1 MKQSHALGTM
11 SLAKK
16 GIAPEERLVK
26 SLRNIFGRS
35 VPDEQSRD
43 MNPSASV
50 SVKEVLERN
59 ETP

>member
-16 GIAPEERLVK
+16 VIAPEERLLK
-26 SLRNIFGRS
+26 SLRNIFGRN
-35 VPDEQSRD
+35 VPDEQSGD
-43 MNPSASV
+43 TNPSASV